1 MPHPLLAQSFR
12 DRKSAYTALDCWS
25 SNGARAP
32 VQQRRRARPSYAQQ
46 QASYAQQ
53 PVVMQ
58 QQVAAPRAAPPLD
71 DELSAWLQAGL
82 AHACLA

>member
-1 MPHPLLAQSFR
+1 MPHPPLAQSFR

-32 VQQRRRARPSYAQQ
+32 MQQRGRVRPSYAQQ

-53 PVVMQ
+53 PVVM

>member
-1 MPHPLLAQSFR
+1 MPHPPLAQSFR

-32 VQQRRRARPSYAQQ
+32 VQQRRRARPYPQQ

-58 QQVAAPRAAPPLD
+58 QLVAAPRAAPPLD
-71 DELSAWLQAGL
+71 EELAAWLQAGL
-82 AHACLA
+82 AHARLA

>member
-32 VQQRRRARPSYAQQ
+32 VQQRGRARPYAQQ

-53 PVVMQ
+53 PAVM